1 MDDNGN
7 IFKWS
12 TGSRLEFTVKDNH
25 SNYSQWYY
33 LDKGATIQLTGK
45 IKDHSEYR
53 NQKQT
58 VLTRCK
64 YEVLES
70 KDRDEKMTELEEYYS
85 KEHKPIVDE
94 DLESIMSY
102 WESPAV

>member
-12 TGSRLEFTVKDNH
+12 TGSRLEFTVKDSH

-45 IKDHSEYR
+45 IKSHNEHR

-64 YEVLES
+64 YDVLES
-70 KDRDEKMTELEEYYS
+70 KDRDEKVAELEEYYS
-85 KEHKPIVDE
+85 EDHKSAVDK

-102 WESPAV
+102 WESSAV